1 MDGRKKNRILRQLR
15 EVSQTLEDE
24 WGNEENFNT
33 RQEMGRIDADICD
46 IIKRITAFL

>member
-1 MDGRKKNRILRQLR
+1 MDGRKKNKILRQLR

-24 WGNEENFNT
+24 WGKEDNFNT
-33 RQEMGRIDADICD
+33 RQTIGRIDGDICD